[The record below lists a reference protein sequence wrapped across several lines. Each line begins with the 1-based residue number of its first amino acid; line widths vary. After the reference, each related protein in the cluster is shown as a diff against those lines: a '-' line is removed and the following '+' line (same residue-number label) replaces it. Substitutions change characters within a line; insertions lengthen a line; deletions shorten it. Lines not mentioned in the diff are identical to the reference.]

1 MTLTL
6 SPRVTTAL
14 TDETGGYRPLGAAA
28 IATLERLETAEAL
41 AEGGVT
47 VIALDAIA
55 ARFGGRWN
63 LRRDLVYE
71 HAERTLG
78 RQLGDQ
84 GYCQRISDTE
94 YVVVQPRLGRIAGHA
109 LCVNAMRE
117 TLTHFLGAVRPI
129 DLVMHEVTRI
139 TADGVFG
146 ERLDIAQ
153 VEEANRRELARVA
166 KESAA
171 RASYEQWTPFVA
183 ADGRRVR
190 VSCALEPVFL
200 LKASQRIGYRLARRV
215 LNVATDVALT
225 VAERR
230 NLASADIERVD
241 FATLSRGLDRLRSE
255 AEANKE
261 PTLILP
267 VSFVTLTSQRARAT
281 LLDFFQQAQR
291 SVRHGLICEVG
302 DIDDVP
308 PSALLAAT
316 TLVRPYCL
324 MVMGHFADPPARK
337 LRELR
342 EAGVQGVSIELPQV
356 ESDDAAFIGWTKAL
370 IRKARPS
377 LRSVMVYRLNS
388 PRQAAIASA
397 LGVTHGSFGAE

>member
-1 MTLTL
+1 MTLGA
-6 SPRVTTAL
+6 SPNVTTAQA
-14 TDETGGYRPLGAAA
+14 DAMGRSRPLDAAA
-28 IATLERLETAEAL
+28 VSTLERLESSDAL

-47 VIALDAIA
+47 MIALDAIA
-55 ARFGGRWN
+55 TRHGGRWN
-63 LRRDLVYE
+63 LGRDSVYE
-71 HAERTLG
+71 HVERTL
-78 RQLGDQ
+78 RRRLGDR
-84 GYCQRISDTE
+84 GYCQRISETE
-94 YVVVQPRLGRIAGHA
+94 YLVVQPSLSRTAGQA
-109 LCVNAMRE
+109 LCVSAMRE
-117 TLTHFLGAVRPI
+117 TLTHFLGAARPV
-129 DLVMHEVTRI
+129 DLAIHEVTCI
-139 TADGVFG
+139 TAQGVVR
-146 ERLDIAQ
+146 ERLDIGQ
-153 VEEANRRELARVA
+153 VEEAHLRELAREA

-171 RASYEQWTPFVA
+171 LASYEQRTPFVA

-190 VSCALEPVFL
+190 VSCSLEPVFL

-215 LNVATDVALT
+215 VHVATDVALT
-225 VAERR
+225 LAERR

-255 AEANKE
+255 AESDMA

-267 VSFVTLTSQRARAT
+267 VSFITLTSQRARAT

-324 MVMGHFADPPARK
+324 LVMGHFAEPPARK
-337 LRELR
+337 LGDLR
-342 EAGVQGVSIELPQV
+342 EGGVQGVSIERPQA
-356 ESDDAAFIGWTKAL
+356 EPDDAGFIGWTKAL
-370 IRKARPS
+370 IRRARPS
-377 LRSVMVYRLNS
+377 LRSVMVHRLTS
-388 PRQAAIASA
+388 RRQAAIAAA